1 MRRFPI
7 FTCIA
12 FATMV
17 VALIIGLSSVASYQR
32 SSSDWGLLS
41 AFAGLFTSLYTAS
54 WIILLISIVAR
65 IRKENHSA
73 ILLLI
78 TTPSLCFFSFISI
91 GKISYKLKMN
101 QEISDKQEWTEHKK
115 RLISDGR
122 LIASEEWP
130 NDNSPRGKALRSL
143 LWKGEG
149 DFLSKDILT
158 LSKKQ
163 PSWKDTIY
171 YHPNCPLSLL
181 KEGFTNY
188 KKKSIHYQINASF
201 REILANQNSPI
212 EFVEEVLTWPNLSE
226 KDLWT
231 LQRIHLNKLNQM
243 QNKMLR

>member
-1 MRRFPI
+1 MRRCPI

-12 FATMV
+12 FATLV
-17 VALIIGLSSVASYQR
+17 VALIIGLGSVASYQR

-41 AFAGLFTSLYTAS
+41 GFTGLFTSLFTAS

-65 IRKENHSA
+65 IRKESHSA

-78 TTPSLCFFSFISI
+78 TIPSFCFFSFISI
-91 GKISYKLKMN
+91 GEISYKLKIN
-101 QEISDKQEWTEHKK
+101 QERSDKQEWTEHKK

-122 LIASEEWP
+122 LIVSEEWP
-130 NDNSPRGKALRSL
+130 NDNSPRGKALRGL

-181 KEGFTNY
+181 KDGFTNY
-188 KKKSIHYQINASF
+188 KKDSIHYQISASF
-201 REILANQNSPI
+201 REILANPNSPI
-212 EFVEEVLTWPNLSE
+212 EFVEEVLTWSDLSE
-226 KDLWT
+226 PDLRT
-231 LQRIHLNKLNQM
+231 LQRIHQNKLNQM
-243 QNKMLR
+243 PNKIE